1 MKKLPER
8 IDVEMKIDFPSHF
21 RSSVRSILLTRE
33 FTPNAEMTID
43 WWADLFTDVFEEAMR
58 VWNDG
63 VRRFEERHPEL
74 QEDDDEELVESGEL
88 DEVEEDEDAQV
99 LVELFERITL
109 YEERIEVLENALRK
123 IVGAAVFETLEKEA
137 KE

>member
-8 IDVEMKIDFPSHF
+8 IDVEMEIDFPSHF

-99 LVELFERITL
+99 LVELLERITL